1 MRKLKK
7 KSFDWYGM
15 RQHFSIRKY
24 HFGAASVLLGMSLA
38 LGAGAQVVQAQEAV
52 VSPENTPTLASSTD
66 SSSSSEAVDT
76 TVASSTETATSVAES
91 TATTASSTT
100 EVAAETPT
108 TETAAATERAAT
120 VSYIVQYVAED
131 GSVVK
136 ADVKS
141 TTVNTTEATA
151 KTNVSVTAEVPEGYQ
166 LPTGQTAIVSQ
177 EVTENAVNIVTVK
190 VVKKAE
196 ETKATTASET
206 TPSTATTTE
215 TKSATPAATTA
226 TTTATETETV
236 KTPTTVEEAKV
247 VLEQVTSEAEVLAT
261 EAERLVAAADSDN
274 AALKSAAAA
283 TKLTATEATAVLN
296 NSTATLEAVNT
307 QIDAVRTN
315 VEALALELRKFLGT
329 DLIQIAL
336 TTTTDMNNSN
346 GAPGVWTEEVTV
358 TNKDE
363 AVKTATTT
371 SATPDIPA
379 GFLADPTDG
388 RMTFMIYH
396 LSGNRDSEFDG
407 TTADGSFNLRM
418 GTDYYM
424 VLSVNRDKSKG
435 ESIYVNIYDKAT
447 NKIAVDVNGN
457 VAPEVEVPV
466 GTTTSLDFLNNL
478 AKTKEI
484 AKRYNFT
491 VNVTDTTLSNDAGES
506 FVYRVLQI
514 RNGVGGTGRQTIVYS
529 TQTSS
534 RESYNSFTGTAP
546 NNDPS
551 QTTYYYVKATANRE
565 EELLAKYIQIG
576 DIVTDRF
583 TIPSAATFD
592 DYELIEKPTSES
604 GTLGTNFVEGASI
617 VSYYPDYLQA
627 RVQYISKK
635 DGTSRFLQFVLNPDH
650 DDLFANVNTYSKY
663 TQTTFQDIANEV
675 LRLDERVA
683 LAEQVEADI
692 AAVNADTSLTDD
704 QKAAKIKRIRDAGA
718 VQANSSDDIFL
729 LTFSGQEVAPGGYNN
744 DADVITG
751 LTTWN
756 YTSTKYKFRDSGSGG
771 KVYDSI
777 QGFLTEYSGNPLA
790 LRSFPNLSYLVL
802 IDKSVTESTL
812 TGSNAHRYDIKNPLT
827 NKDIRIQAI
836 QLSMFNGLA
845 PTDSDRAYYYAEKG
859 GLKVYYVDTKGTVIK
874 DENYLMPHEDTDT
887 EYNTATETVKPKTI
901 TYDGE
906 VYYYK
911 EIDLISDNSL
921 VPASKNTETEKR
933 TIEKID
939 TETGVIVQD
948 TLKELT
954 YVYEK
959 AGNVN
964 VNYVDTDG
972 NVISSKVIDVENGE
986 PGSDYDTIVDNKPST
1001 ITAADGTVYHL
1012 VPKGDYNVGTVSDN
1026 NNLTTVGNGK
1036 ATGIDDPTGTV
1047 VSNVTKEITYVY
1059 QKAGNVNINYVDTD
1073 GNVLQPK
1080 LADVTNGKPDSTY
1093 NTADNKTEK
1102 PDTITTE
1109 DGTVYYLVP
1118 KGTYNVG
1125 EVSDNNNLTTVGNGK
1140 ATGIDPVTGKV
1151 VADETKEITYVYQP
1165 AGNVNVNYV
1174 DTKGNVIK
1182 DKVADEVNEPAGTD
1196 YDTVVDNKPEKITTE
1211 DGKVYYLAP
1220 AATYEVG
1227 TVSDNNNLTS
1237 VGNGKATGIDPVT
1250 GDVVAGETK
1259 EITYVYQEAGHVN
1272 VNYVDTEGNVIKLPV
1287 VDVENGEP
1295 GSDYDTVV
1303 DNKPAEI
1310 SYNGNLY
1317 RLVPKGTYKVGEVSD
1332 NNNLT
1337 AAGNGKATGVD
1348 PVTGEVVAGETK
1360 EITYVYQLVTGNVV
1374 ITYVDTEGNPLKEEV
1389 KDTTDAPVGES
1400 YSTKE
1405 DENEYPSTI
1414 EKDGVTYYRVEAG
1427 EHKVGKTTEDGHLV
1441 SSDDPKG
1448 TVEEGT
1454 KTVTYVYEKAG
1465 NVNINYVDTE
1475 GNVIKLPVTD
1485 TVNGKA
1491 GTAYDTAES
1500 STTKTEKPAEILY
1513 DGKLYKL
1520 VPAGTYNVGTVGES
1534 NNLTAVGNGEAT
1546 GIDPVTGEVVA
1557 GETKEITY
1565 VYQLVTGNVVITYV
1579 DTDGNVLKS
1588 EVKDTTDK
1596 ETGTPYDTKENDTE
1610 YPKTIEKDGETYYR
1624 VEAGNHKVGNTTED
1638 GHLVSSDDP
1647 SGTVEE
1653 GTKTVT
1659 YVYEKAGNV
1668 NVNYVD
1674 TDGKV
1679 IKTKVVDVENGKP
1692 GSDYDTVVDNKP
1704 ATITT
1709 EDGKVYKLVPA
1720 GSYNVGVVGANNNL
1734 TEVGNGEATGIDPVT
1749 GDVVAG
1755 ETKEITY
1762 VYELVTGNVVITYV
1776 DTEGNEL
1783 KSEVKDTTDKE
1794 TGTPYDTK
1802 ENDTEYPKTI
1812 EKDGETY
1819 YRVEAGNHKVGETTE
1834 DGHLVSSD
1842 SPEGTVEEGTKTV
1855 TYVYQKA
1862 GNVNVNYVDT
1872 EGNVIKLPV
1881 VDVENGEP
1889 GSDYDTV
1896 VDNKPTEIS
1905 YNGNLYRL
1913 VPKGTYKVGEVSDN
1927 NNLTTVGNGKAT
1939 GVDPVT
1945 GEVVAGETKEIT
1957 YVYELVT
1964 GNVVITYVD
1973 TEGNPLKEE
1982 VKDTTDAPVGESY
1995 STKEDDN
2002 EYPSTIEK
2010 DSVTYYRVE
2019 AGEHKVGKTTED
2031 GHLVSSDDP
2040 KGTVEEGTK
2049 TVTYVYEKAGNVNIN
2064 YVDTEGNVIKLPV
2077 TDTVNGKAGTA
2088 YDTAESS
2095 TTKTEKPAEI
2105 LYDGKLYKLVPAGTY
2120 NVGTVGE
2127 SNNLTAV
2134 GNGEATGIDPVT
2146 GEVVAGETK
2155 EITYV
2160 YELVTGNVVITYVD
2174 TDGNVLK
2181 SEVKDTTDKEPGTP
2195 YDTKENDTEYP
2206 KTIEKDGE
2214 TYYRVEAGNHKVGN
2228 TTEDGHLVSSD
2239 DPSGTVEE
2247 GTKTVTYVYEKA
2259 GNVNVNYVDTDGKVI
2274 KTKVVDVENGKPGS
2288 DYDTVVDNKPATI
2301 TTEDGKV
2308 YKLVPVG
2315 VYNVGLVSNDNNL
2328 VVVGNGK
2335 ATGVDSVTG
2344 QVVAGE
2350 TKEITYVY
2358 QLVTGSVVARYVI
2371 EGTETEIADDKTVKP
2386 KETPVDEVYGD
2397 TPPPTITKDGKTYIL
2412 VRTREKEG
2420 DAPKDGKVIEGEQTI
2435 TYEYK
2440 EQEETP
2446 EVKSGN
2452 VNVNYVDTEGNVI
2465 KDKVADVVN
2474 EPAGT
2479 DYDTV
2484 VDNKPTTITKDGKTY
2499 KLVPSGSYKVGVVGS
2514 NNNLIE
2520 VGNGKAKGTDP
2531 VTGDVVADETKEI
2544 TYVYQ
2549 LVTGSVVARYVI
2561 EGTET
2566 EIADDKTVKP
2576 KETPVD
2582 EVYGDTPP

>member
-1 MRKLKK
+1 MKNSKK
-7 KSFDWYGM
+7 KSFNWYST

-38 LGAGAQVVQAQEAV
+38 LGAGVQAVQAQEAV
-52 VSPENTPTLASSTD
+52 VSPENIATVVSSTD
-66 SSSSSEAVDT
+66 SSSSSEVVDT
-76 TVASSTETATSVAES
+76 TVASTTETATSVAES
-91 TATTASSTT
+91 TETTASVVSDT
-100 EVAAETPT
+100 EVAASSDRL
-108 TETAAATERAAT
+108 A
-120 VSYIVQYVAED
+120 SINYLVQYVLED
-131 GSVVK
+131 GTVVEV
-136 ADVKS
+136 AVKS
-141 TTVNTTEATA
+141 ATVVTEDTVA

-196 ETKATTASET
+196 ETKATPATEARTAT
-206 TPSTATTTE
+206 TATTTADATPSTTE
-215 TKSATPAATTA
+215 TKSATPAATSA
-226 TTTATETETV
+226 TTTATVAETV
-236 KTPTTVEEAKV
+236 KTPATVEEAKV
-247 VLEQVTSEAEVLAT
+247 VLEQVTSEAEVLAN
-261 EAERLVAAADSDN
+261 EAERLVAASDSDN

-296 NSTATLEAVNT
+296 DSTATLEAVNA

-329 DLIQIAL
+329 DFIQIVL
-336 TTTTDMNNSN
+336 STTTNMNDATNKL
-346 GAPGVWTEEVTV
+346 GYWTENVTV
-358 TNKDE
+358 NNKEE
-363 AVKTATTT
+363 AVSTATV
-371 SATPDIPA
+371 TPGNQDFPD
-379 GFLADPTDG
+379 GYVGDPTDG
-388 RMTFMIYH
+388 RVTFAI
-396 LSGNRDSEFDG
+396 LSLSSQIDAQFQPLTSK
-407 TTADGSFNLRM
+407 GSFNNRL
-418 GTDYYM
+418 GTQYYI
-424 VLSVNRDKSKG
+424 VFSANENSADGDGVYIN
-435 ESIYVNIYDKAT
+435 VFDKAT
-447 NKIAVDVNGN
+447 NAIALDLNGDPM
-457 VAPEVEVPV
+457 AEIYLPV
-466 GTTTSLDFLNNL
+466 GTTNVPLTGLND
-478 AKTKEI
+478 I
-484 AKRYNFT
+484 AKSNPYTYGVVHYNFRASLTQT
-491 VNVTDTTLSNDAGES
+491 VLKSASGES
-506 FVYRVLQI
+506 TSVRSLQI
-514 RNGVGGTGRQTIVYS
+514 LTGVGGDALQDIVYNQL
-529 TQTSS
+529 TGMTA
-534 RESYNSFTGTAP
+534 SYNDYSGPAP
-546 NNDPS
+546 VYVPRQN
-551 QTTYYYVKATANRE
+551 TYYYVAATDLRD
-565 EELLAKYIQIG
+565 EELLATYTHVADIQGQKY
-576 DIVTDRF
+576 
-583 TIPSAATFD
+583 TIPGAADFD
-592 DYELIEKPTSES
+592 DYELIKSPSETS
-604 GTLGTNFVEGASI
+604 GTLSVSYIPGTSQIRWYRTSLQSKTFYVTKTDGTGRWFQFVINPDHADFLTNYEKYKAMSETDFAEIGEEVFRLQERASI
-617 VSYYPDYLQA
+617 VAKFESDVAKINASTTLSDTEKTAQIEA
-627 RVQYISKK
+627 LRATASAALNTSDDKFLMSFVSKE
-635 DGTSRFLQFVLNPDH
+635 LAPL
-650 DDLFANVNTYSKY
+650 AVNTEG
-663 TQTTFQDIANEV
+663 D
-675 LRLDERVA
+675 
-683 LAEQVEADI
+683 
-692 AAVNADTSLTDD
+692 AV
-704 QKAAKIKRIRDAGA
+704 
-718 VQANSSDDIFL
+718 
-729 LTFSGQEVAPGGYNN
+729 
-744 DADVITG
+744 TG
-751 LTTWN
+751 LEKWS
-756 YTSTKYKFRDSGSGG
+756 YTSSKYKFSANNVTTDDLAAQLGATSGSTADKSSWYPSKSAISTVFDKDGNVV
-771 KVYDSI
+771 KDS
-777 QGFLTEYSGNPLA
+777 SGN
-790 LRSFPNLSYLVL
+790 NV
-802 IDKSVTESTL
+802 
-812 TGSNAHRYDIKNPLT
+812 
-827 NKDIRIQAI
+827 AI
-836 QLSMFNGLA
+836 MGHILSMPNTNPA
-845 PTDSDRAYYYAEKG
+845 NKNDKAYYYAEKG

-874 DENYLMPHEDTDT
+874 DENYLMPHETTDT

-1026 NNLTTVGNGK
+1026 NNLTAIGNGT
-1036 ATGIDDPTGTV
+1036 ATGIDPVTGTV
-1047 VSNVTKEITYVY
+1047 VAGETKEITYVY
-1059 QKAGNVNINYVDTD
+1059 QKAGSVNINYVDTD
-1073 GNVLQPK
+1073 GKVLQPK
-1080 LADVTNGKPDSTY
+1080 LADVTNGVPGSDY
-1093 NTADNKTEK
+1093 DTAQTTTEK
-1102 PDTITTE
+1102 PSTITTE
-1109 DGTVYYLVP
+1109 DGTVYHLVP
-1118 KGTYNVG
+1118 AGDYNVG
-1125 EVSDNNNLTTVGNGK
+1125 TVSDNNNLTTVGNGT
-1140 ATGIDPVTGKV
+1140 ATGIDPVTGTV
-1151 VADETKEITYVYQP
+1151 VAGETKEITYVYQK

-1287 VDVENGEP
+1287 VDVKDGEP

-1337 AAGNGKATGVD
+1337 TVGNGKATGVD

-1360 EITYVYQLVTGNVV
+1360 EITYVYELVTGNVV

-1400 YSTKE
+1400 YDTK
-1405 DENEYPSTI
+1405 DDNNEYPETI
-1414 EKDGVTYYRVEAG
+1414 TTEDGTTYYRVEAG

-1454 KTVTYVYEKAG
+1454 KKVTYVYEKAG

-1565 VYQLVTGNVVITYV
+1565 VYELVTGNVVITYV

-1596 ETGTPYDTKENDTE
+1596 EPGTPYDTKENDNE
-1610 YPKTIEKDGETYYR
+1610 YPSTIEKDGETYYR
-1624 VEAGNHKVGNTTED
+1624 VEAGSHKVGNTTED

-1647 SGTVEE
+1647 KGTVEE

-1692 GSDYDTVVDNKP
+1692 GLDYDTVVDNKP

-1794 TGTPYDTK
+1794 TGSPYNTK

-1819 YRVEAGNHKVGETTE
+1819 YRVEAGEHKVGKTTE

-1872 EGNVIKLPV
+1872 AGNVIKLPV
-1881 VDVENGEP
+1881 VDVKDGEP

-1896 VDNKPTEIS
+1896 VDNKPAEIS

-1973 TEGNPLKEE
+1973 TEGNVLKSE
-1982 VKDTTDAPVGESY
+1982 VKDTTDEPVGESY
-1995 STKEDDN
+1995 STKEDEN

-2010 DSVTYYRVE
+2010 DGVTYYRVE

-2077 TDTVNGKAGTA
+2077 TDTVNGKVGTA

-2239 DPSGTVEE
+2239 DPKGNVEE
-2247 GTKTVTYVYEKA
+2247 GTKIVTYVYEKA

-2288 DYDTVVDNKPATI
+2288 DY
-2301 TTEDGKV
+2301 
-2308 YKLVPVG
+2308 
-2315 VYNVGLVSNDNNL
+2315 
-2328 VVVGNGK
+2328 
-2335 ATGVDSVTG
+2335 
-2344 QVVAGE
+2344 
-2350 TKEITYVY
+2350 
-2358 QLVTGSVVARYVI
+2358 
-2371 EGTETEIADDKTVKP
+2371 
-2386 KETPVDEVYGD
+2386 
-2397 TPPPTITKDGKTYIL
+2397 
-2412 VRTREKEG
+2412 
-2420 DAPKDGKVIEGEQTI
+2420 
-2435 TYEYK
+2435 
-2440 EQEETP
+2440 
-2446 EVKSGN
+2446 
-2452 VNVNYVDTEGNVI
+2452 
-2465 KDKVADVVN
+2465 
-2474 EPAGT
+2474 
-2479 DYDTV
+2479 
-2484 VDNKPTTITKDGKTY
+2484 
-2499 KLVPSGSYKVGVVGS
+2499 
-2514 NNNLIE
+2514 
-2520 VGNGKAKGTDP
+2520 
-2531 VTGDVVADETKEI
+2531 
-2544 TYVYQ
+2544 
-2549 LVTGSVVARYVI
+2549 
-2561 EGTET
+2561 
-2566 EIADDKTVKP
+2566 
-2576 KETPVD
+2576 
-2582 EVYGDTPP
+2582 